1 MTYGYVRVS
10 TKEQIVDR
18 QLAAMKTAGVTN
30 ITIEKAS
37 GKDFDR
43 PQYQTLKKK
52 LVRGDLLVVQ
62 SLDRFGRNYDDIIDE
77 WRYLVKTVGVDVK
90 VLDMPL
96 LDTRQGEGLIGR
108 FVGDIVLQ
116 ILSFVA
122 ETERMKIKER
132 QAQGIKCAKERG
144 VKFGRPRAKLPDNMD
159 ELLRLYGS
167 GRLTLREAASEAGMS
182 NSSFHRAAAGA
193 RLAAR
198 PKIKCEWCGK
208 EVVQHVS
215 AQRFCSRNCRA
226 NAQAHAA
233 RAKAEAATRE
243 SIDKVRAYLAL
254 PPAERWAQRG
264 TLTEAELKLA
274 SKKYE
279 EAHSHRAVE
288 WNWLPH

>member
-18 QLAAMKTAGVTN
+18 QLVAMKTAGVTN

-182 NSSFHRAAAGA
+182 NSTFHRAAVGAGIC
-193 RLAAR
+193 LASVR
-198 PKIKCEWCGK
+198 RVRSPG
-208 EVVQHVS
+208 
-215 AQRFCSRNCRA
+215 RM
-226 NAQAHAA
+226 
-233 RAKAEAATRE
+233 AKVAEAPRPAE
-243 SIDKVRAYLAL
+243 KDGKPSVEWVMSL
-254 PPAERWAQRG
+254 PPSERWQYARHWTPADRRRAQEIER
-264 TLTEAELKLA
+264 
-274 SKKYE
+274 S
-279 EAHSHRAVE
+279 R
-288 WNWLPH
+288 W

>member
-18 QLAAMKTAGVTN
+18 QLVAMKAAGVTN
-30 ITIEKAS
+30 VTVEKAS
-37 GKDFDR
+37 GKDFNR
-43 PQYQTLKKK
+43 PQYLALKKK

-122 ETERMKIKER
+122 ETERRKIKER

-144 VKFGRPRAKLPDNMD
+144 VRFGRPSIALPENMD
-159 ELLRLYGS
+159 ELIARYMNGE
-167 GRLTLREAASEAGMS
+167 LTLRS
-182 NSSFHRAAAGA
+182 AAATANISPSTFWRVANG
-193 RLAAR
+193 RM
-198 PKIKCEWCGK
+198 
-208 EVVQHVS
+208 
-215 AQRFCSRNCRA
+215 AQ
-226 NAQAHAA
+226 
-233 RAKAEAATRE
+233 
-243 SIDKVRAYLAL
+243 
-254 PPAERWAQRG
+254 
-264 TLTEAELKLA
+264 
-274 SKKYE
+274 
-279 EAHSHRAVE
+279 
-288 WNWLPH
+288 